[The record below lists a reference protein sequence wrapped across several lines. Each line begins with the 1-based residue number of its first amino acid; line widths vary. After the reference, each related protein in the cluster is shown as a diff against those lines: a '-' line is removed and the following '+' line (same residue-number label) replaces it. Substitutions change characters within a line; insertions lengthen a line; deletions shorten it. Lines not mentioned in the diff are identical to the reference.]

1 MSERL
6 FALVLL
12 LRCNPIDGV
21 RFCAANDKCVCNSM
35 GPEFLTIRSVAAGTS
50 GGKMS
55 ARRLRPFGERR
66 MHSLMTKPLA
76 IQVLNSYPKVCTA
89 SRTELVSLDHFVCAS
104 GLVSVSVPEKNRHL

>member
-35 GPEFLTIRSVAAGTS
+35 GPEFLTIRSVAADTS

-55 ARRLRPFGERR
+55 ARRLEATTLRR
-66 MHSLMTKPLA
+66 ETHAQSDDK
-76 IQVLNSYPKVCTA
+76 A
-89 SRTELVSLDHFVCAS
+89 SRNPSSQSLSKGVYR
-104 GLVSVSVPEKNRHL
+104 VTY